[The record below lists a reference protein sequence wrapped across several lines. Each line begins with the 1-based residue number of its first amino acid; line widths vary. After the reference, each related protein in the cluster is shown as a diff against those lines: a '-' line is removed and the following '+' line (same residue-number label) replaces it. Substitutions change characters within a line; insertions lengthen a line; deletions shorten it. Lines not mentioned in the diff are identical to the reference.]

1 MRYLVL
7 SDVHANLAALEAVL
21 ADAGAVDGIWCL
33 GDLVGYGPDPN
44 ECVERLRPL
53 VEMCVAGN
61 HDWACIGKL
70 DISDFNADAQRACCW
85 TQRALSPAS
94 CAYLEMLPQIL
105 IQGDYTLAHGS
116 PRYPIW
122 EYLFHSLDARENLA
136 YFQTPYCFVGH
147 THMPLMFRLDDD
159 TVETIVPTPD
169 GEYSISAGRW
179 IINPGAVGQPRDGDE
194 RASYLVL
201 DTAELTVT
209 FHRVAYSI
217 EETQQRMTEAGLPP
231 RLVARLSYG
240 W

>member
-7 SDVHANLAALEAVL
+7 SDVHANLTALEAVL
-21 ADAGAVDGIWCL
+21 ADVGDVDGIWCL
-33 GDLVGYGPDPN
+33 GDLIGYGPDPN

-70 DISDFNADAQRACCW
+70 DISDFNTDARRACCW
-85 TQRALSPAS
+85 TQGALSPAS
-94 CAYLEMLPQIL
+94 RAYLEMLPQIL

-122 EYLFHSLDARENLA
+122 EYLFHSLSARENSA
-136 YFQTPYCFVGH
+136 HFQTPYCFVGH
-147 THMPLMFRLDDD
+147 THVPLMFRLEDDA
-159 TVETIVPTPD
+159 VETVVPTANSA
-169 GEYSISAGRW
+169 YSISTGRW

-201 DTAELTVT
+201 DTAELTVR
-209 FHRVAYSI
+209 FHRVAYPI
-217 EETQQRMTEAGLPP
+217 ESTQQRMVTVGLPP